1 MLRKLQ
7 LADERSIRSLPSSC
21 RKSPANVQGLDFVW
35 VTWIGVSRFW
45 RACLWQFR
53 AVFSLFF
60 GFLHYWTDLLT
71 EGSLMVCLAVWLTA
85 AYWAHRKST
94 LKHCGLQWVF
104 EKHRDQRTLVCFQFQ
119 ELGLWLNIWKLFLE
133 NYIYSTGLRINY
145 RAQYLDNAIV
155 LISLFTDMV
164 AQRRKNKPLLFQI

>member
-7 LADERSIRSLPSSC
+7 FADGRLNRSSPSSC
-21 RKSPANVQGLDFVW
+21 RKSPANVRGLDFMW

-71 EGSLMVCLAVWLTA
+71 EGYLMVCLAGWLTA
-85 AYWAHRKST
+85 AWAHREST
-94 LKHCGLQWVF
+94 LEHFGLQWVF
-104 EKHRDQRTLVCFQFQ
+104 EKHRDQWTLVCFQFQ
-119 ELGLWLNIWKLFLE
+119 ELGLWLNTWKLFSE
-133 NYIYSTGLRINY
+133 NYIYSVDLRINC
-145 RAQYLDNAIV
+145 RAKHLDNAIV

-164 AQRRKNKPLLFQI
+164 AQRRKK